1 MKVQI
6 NIAVGFGKHIIDII
20 ITIILCRLM
29 PQISLRNQNIIKSY
43 PNEKKEISAA
53 LTSHEGSK

>member
-29 PQISLRNQNIIKSY
+29 PQISLRNQKFFKSY
-43 PNEKKEISAA
+43 PNEKREISAA
-53 LTSHEGSK
+53 ETSN